1 MGRKCVFGSVDLAL
15 MLGIVPLLGMAIA
28 QHQDKEKIMLE
39 KFVPVDDVAE
49 RFSVSRHTVRQ
60 WLRQGK
66 IPDDM
71 YVKIGN
77 TYRYNLKG
85 IENTFLSTNKVEVS
99 SDFVAGVSEVPQD
112 EEANS
117 EFEFGTDMLDED
129 V

>member
-1 MGRKCVFGSVDLAL
+1 

-85 IENTFLSTNKVEVS
+85 IENTFLSTNKDSIVEVVDEAV
-99 SDFVAGVSEVPQD
+99 SDYV
-112 EEANS
+112 
-117 EFEFGTDMLDED
+117 FGTDSLDED